1 MSSFKNLFEAA
12 TEKKE
17 ITVAGDGIKY
27 TVKPFNS
34 SLSFTPVSDGG
45 LEKKGKLVGNT
56 EDVSRYTIIGGG
68 RRKTRRGGK
77 KSRKARKSRSRK
89 SRKARR

>member
-1 MSSFKNLFEAA
+1 MPSFNDLFNAA
-12 TEKKE
+12 TEKGE
-17 ITVAGDGIKY
+17 ITVAGDGITY
-27 TVKPFNS
+27 TVRPFNS

-45 LEKKGKLVGNT
+45 LKKEGKLVGNT

-77 KSRKARKSRSRK
+77 KSRKARKSSSRK
-89 SRKARR
+89 SRKTRR

>member
-1 MSSFKNLFEAA
+1 MLSFKDLFDAA
-12 TEKKE
+12 TEKGE

-27 TVKPFNS
+27 TVRPFNS

-45 LEKKGKLVGNT
+45 LKKEGKLVGNT
-56 EDVSRYTIIGGG
+56 EDVSRYTIIGG
-68 RRKTRRGGK
+68 RRKPRRSGK

>member
-1 MSSFKNLFEAA
+1 MSSFDTLFNTA
-12 TEKKE
+12 TEKGE

-27 TVKPFNS
+27 TVRPFNS
-34 SLSFTPVSDGG
+34 SLSFTPISDGG
-45 LEKKGKLVGNT
+45 LPKQGKLVGNT
-56 EDVSRYTIIGGG
+56 EDVSRYTIIGG